1 MSIPAT
7 EVEARWNAA
16 AEPFTAVVREVR
28 DWGAATPCEG
38 WDALDLLDH
47 VIAGQRDFAAR
58 QGREVPLFD
67 GSRQQMATQWAKHAA
82 ALSAQRQNGDR
93 DAVAIGERLP
103 RHQNA
108 RAARPR
114 AWRCWSQPITPVRSL
129 CSMRSHLP
137 GLVTMLAL

>member
-28 DWGAATPCEG
+28 DWDAATPCEG

-58 QGREVPLFD
+58 QGREVPL
-67 GSRQQMATQWAKHAA
+67 R
-82 ALSAQRQNGDR
+82 
-93 DAVAIGERLP
+93 RLP
-103 RHQNA
+103 PADGHPVGQARRRHV
-108 RAARPR
+108 RPR
-114 AWRCWSQPITPVRSL
+114 R
-129 CSMRSHLP
+129 
-137 GLVTMLAL
+137 

>member
-28 DWGAATPCEG
+28 DWDAATPCEG

-67 GSRQQMATQWAKHAA
+67 GSRQQLATQWTKHAA
-82 ALSAQRQNGDR
+82 AMSALAGDEEFILR
-93 DAVAIGERLP
+93 PMDTALGEMTTSRRVSRTVA
-103 RHQNA
+103 
-108 RAARPR
+108 
-114 AWRCWSQPITPVRSL
+114 S
-129 CSMRSHLP
+129 
-137 GLVTMLAL
+137 

>member
-28 DWGAATPCEG
+28 DWDAATPCEG

-67 GSRQQMATQWAKHAA
+67 GSRQQLATQWAKHAA
-82 ALSAQRQNGDR
+82 AMSLSL
-93 DAVAIGERLP
+93 I
-103 RHQNA
+103 H
-108 RAARPR
+108 
-114 AWRCWSQPITPVRSL
+114 I
-129 CSMRSHLP
+129 
-137 GLVTMLAL
+137 

>member
-28 DWGAATPCEG
+28 DWDAATPCEG

-58 QGREVPLFD
+58 QGREVPSST
-67 GSRQQMATQWAKHAA
+67 GPASSWPP
-82 ALSAQRQNGDR
+82 SG
-93 DAVAIGERLP
+93 P
-103 RHQNA
+103 
-108 RAARPR
+108 
-114 AWRCWSQPITPVRSL
+114 STPPPCPPSPVTRSSS
-129 CSMRSHLP
+129 CGP
-137 GLVTMLAL
+137 